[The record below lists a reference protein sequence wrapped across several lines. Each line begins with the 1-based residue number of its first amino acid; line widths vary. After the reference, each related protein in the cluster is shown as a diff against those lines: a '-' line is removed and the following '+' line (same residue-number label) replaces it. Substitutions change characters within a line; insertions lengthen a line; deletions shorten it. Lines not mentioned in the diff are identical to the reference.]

1 MRKYFMNILILCRSI
16 QRKTLHLFRAAA
28 GTGGKVV
35 AVGTDPFAD
44 AIYDA
49 DSWYLLPPEPAHA
62 YTEAILDICRSEHID
77 CAVAMEPQDHRMFQA
92 LHGEV
97 AVLCCSM
104 EELHTS
110 FPDRDELLDA
120 YCAETAVKKLPPVK
134 RFYRAIVKQLPQS
147 FKTWVSLRPAYL
159 TTYQENKRIIR
170 SADRQI
176 VYLLDTPNHDN
187 LGDHAIAYAQRKFI
201 ERVLPDSMILE
212 LPIELVDMHL
222 KFIRRHIHPGDLF
235 CFIGG
240 GNFGDAY
247 LMHEY
252 SKRKFCQL
260 FPDNRIIIF
269 PQTIS
274 YSDTPQGHR
283 ELALT
288 QKVLRPHRKLTI
300 TARDSVSH
308 QRAKQWFPEAES
320 ILTPDIVLSLSPVG
334 ADVPRKGILCCLRRD
349 SERNES
355 VWAGDVVTRLAADG
369 YPFTL
374 SDTAG
379 EGRVSQADRHGALEK
394 KWREFCSAELVI
406 TDRLHGMIF
415 ACITSTPCIVLDN
428 YNHKIRNFYRSWLS
442 DIPYIRFAEQAEE
455 LLPLTREILELGNAS
470 WDPGLLAEKY
480 APLWD
485 ALRKEK

>member
-1 MRKYFMNILILCRSI
+1 MNILILCRSI
-16 QRKTLHLFRAAA
+16 RRVTLHLFRSAA
-28 GTGGKVV
+28 GAGGKIV

-49 DSWYLLPPEPAHA
+49 DSWYLLPPEPERA
-62 YTEAILDICRSEHID
+62 YTEAVVDICRSECID
-77 CAVAMEPQDHRMFQA
+77 CAVVLEPQHPHVIQA

-97 AVLCCSM
+97 VSLCSS
-104 EELHTS
+104 EEALRS
-110 FPDRDELLDA
+110 CFPGRTDLLEA
-120 YCAETAVKKLPPVK
+120 YCAETTVKKLPPVK
-134 RFYRAIVKQLPQS
+134 RLYRAIVKRLPLS

-170 SADRQI
+170 SAGRQI

-187 LGDHAIAYAQRKFI
+187 LGDHAIAWAQRKFI
-201 ERVLPDSMILE
+201 ERALPDAMILE

-252 SKRKFCQL
+252 SKRKVCQL

-274 YSDTPQGHR
+274 YSDTPRGHR

-288 QKVLRPHRKLTI
+288 QKALRPHRKLTI

-308 QRAKQWFPEAES
+308 QRAKEWFSHAEC
-320 ILTPDIVLSLSPVG
+320 ILTPDIVLSLPPVR
-334 ADVPRKGILCCLRRD
+334 AEVPRQGILCCLRRD
-349 SERNES
+349 DERNDS
-355 VWAGDVVTRLAADG
+355 VWAGDVVTRLAAAG
-369 YPFTL
+369 YSFTL

-379 EGRVSQADRHGALEK
+379 EGRVSLAERHGALEK
-394 KWREFCSAELVI
+394 KWREFCGAQLVI

-442 DIPYIRFAEQAEE
+442 DVPYIRFAEQAEA
-455 LLPLTREILELGNAS
+455 LLPLTRELLGSENAS
-470 WDPGLLAEKY
+470 WNPVHLAEKY
-480 APLWD
+480 APLLD
-485 ALRKEK
+485 SLGKDHAHE

>member
-1 MRKYFMNILILCRSI
+1 MNILILCSSI
-16 QRKTLHLFRAAA
+16 RRETLRLFRSAA
-28 GTGGKVV
+28 GVGGKVV
-35 AVGTDPFAD
+35 AVGTDPFAAD
-44 AIYDA
+44 IYAA
-49 DSWYLLPPEPAHA
+49 DSWHLLPPEPEHGYA
-62 YTEAILDICRSEHID
+62 EAIRSICRTEHID
-77 CAVAMEPQDHRMFQA
+77 CAVVLQPQHPHVIHA

-97 AVLCCSM
+97 SALCTTA
-104 EELHTS
+104 EELLVC
-110 FPDRDELLDA
+110 FPGRTELHDA
-120 YCAETAVKKLPPVK
+120 YCAETEAKGMPPARKL
-134 RFYRAIVKQLPQS
+134 YRAIVERLPQS

-159 TTYQENKRIIR
+159 TTYQENKRRIR
-170 SADRQI
+170 SAGRQI
-176 VYLLDTPNHDN
+176 VYLLDTPRHDN
-187 LGDHAIAYAQRKFI
+187 LGDHAIAWAQRKFI
-201 ERVLPDSMILE
+201 EKALPDAMILE

-235 CFIGG
+235 CFVGG

-247 LMHEY
+247 LMHEH
-252 SKRKFCQL
+252 SKRKVCQL
-260 FPDNRIIIF
+260 FPDHRILIF

-283 ELALT
+283 ELELT
-288 QKVLRPHRKLTI
+288 QKALRPHRKLTI

-320 ILTPDIVLSLSPVG
+320 ILTPDIVLSLPGVG

-349 SERNES
+349 AERNDS
-355 VWAGDVVTRLAADG
+355 VWAGDVVTRLSAAG
-369 YPFTL
+369 YSFTL

-379 EGRVSQADRHGALEK
+379 EGRVSPAERPGALEK
-394 KWREFCSAELVI
+394 KWREFCGAQLVV

-455 LLPLTREILELGNAS
+455 LLPLTRELLELGNAS

-485 ALRKEK
+485 ALREDPAHE